1 MQFTTTSRSALVLN
15 YQGFQ
20 CTNKREYKNS
30 NEWRC
35 RARPCTTSLSLCRDN
50 KLIIRE
56 PGVHICAPNL
66 QKKVVVEE
74 AVTRMKQ
81 RAMEETFP
89 IPQIYSQE
97 IIKIRVDNPTM
108 DTGTFFPLLN
118 SIDSSL
124 YRKRAQNYPKLPKA
138 IGELIIPDGWKVGL
152 NGEPFLLIDE
162 IYGKD
167 RLLMFASDWSVQFLS
182 SCNQWHSDGTFKC
195 RPLLFSQRIT
205 CDYEL
210 ATINAFRTVF
220 PSVHVA
226 GCFFHYSQSLWRKV
240 QELGLIRCVN
250 PSNLKTSTRISSDEK
265 KKANDWFLC
274 AIGLALIPQH
284 LVERTWTDDTDES
297 TPHHHSSVKFNDY
310 LVSTYVDSSS
320 CRYPIHLWNVNDA
333 VVNNLPRTNN
343 HVEGYN
349 SRLGTLFPT
358 HPHIF
363 RFIELLCDEHIFQH
377 HHSEQSKIHAP
388 KRVKLT
394 EDANAQL
401 LALLNQHSNRQITDL
416 QLAIQ
421 CGKVVKTK
429 LVKK

>member
-162 IYGKD
+162 IY
-167 RLLMFASDWSVQFLS
+167 STSSVINCTKKGISL
-182 SCNQWHSDGTFKC
+182 NAK
-195 RPLLFSQRIT
+195 RIT

-240 QELGLIRCVN
+240 QELGLIRCVK

>member
-66 QKKVVVEE
+66 QKK
-74 AVTRMKQ
+74 
-81 RAMEETFP
+81 
-89 IPQIYSQE
+89 E

-138 IGELIIPDGWKVGL
+138 IDELIIPDGWKVGL

-162 IYGKD
+162 I
-167 RLLMFASDWSVQFLS
+167 S
-182 SCNQWHSDGTFKC
+182 
-195 RPLLFSQRIT
+195 
-205 CDYEL
+205 
-210 ATINAFRTVF
+210 
-220 PSVHVA
+220 
-226 GCFFHYSQSLWRKV
+226 
-240 QELGLIRCVN
+240 
-250 PSNLKTSTRISSDEK
+250 
-265 KKANDWFLC
+265 NDWFLC

-284 LVERTWTDDTDES
+284 LVERIWTDATDES

-394 EDANAQL
+394 EDTNAQL